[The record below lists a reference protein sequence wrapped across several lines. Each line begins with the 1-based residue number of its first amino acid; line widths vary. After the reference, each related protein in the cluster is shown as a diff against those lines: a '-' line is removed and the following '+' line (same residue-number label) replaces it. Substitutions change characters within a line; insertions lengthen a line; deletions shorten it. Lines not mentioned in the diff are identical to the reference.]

1 MYIIPKYFLL
11 LAVVFLAFAQ
21 QGQIPPYE
29 GDGDPRHDGQ
39 PKFCQNVDSPQ
50 YVHNCECIDMAD
62 KSCDKSAQ
70 DTSKCRVWCRKK
82 SCNCRSVC
90 DHATR

>member
-1 MYIIPKYFLL
+1 MKYALL

-29 GDGDPRHDGQ
+29 GDGNPQHNGQ

-50 YVHNCECIDMAD
+50 YVHNCECQDMAD
-62 KSCDKSAQ
+62 KSCDKSGK
-70 DTSKCRVWCRKK
+70 DTSKCATWCRKPA
-82 SCNCRSVC
+82 CRCRVAC
-90 DHATR
+90 DRDTAR